1 MTKEIGARRQE
12 WVVIAS
18 CFMLTLATGPLF
30 FTLTTFFTSF
40 EADFGWSRALISSV
54 QSTTLVIAASSNF
67 SIGWLTDRFG
77 PRRPLIICSVLMGI
91 GLILCSQTHYLWQ
104 LILLYAIASLGSG
117 ANYVIPMSTV
127 QRFVSERRA
136 GLALGLTS
144 SGIALSRFIFVPIA
158 GFLIS
163 AMGWQSTYIILGIVV
178 WVLMVI
184 PAMLIPSQSSTKSPV
199 HGGSPAPGEPG
210 TTIDIG
216 GSAQEIVSPAR
227 MSLGEVL
234 RTRIFLFACI
244 MFVLPIMSNHM
255 IAVHIVPFAEG
266 TGIPKTAAATAAGLI
281 GAFGIGGTILWPS
294 LSNRI
299 PWRWLVFISGA
310 VSSLAVLWLIVTD
323 SLWMLYLFVIV
334 YGFFYHASS
343 PTRIGLIRHLFGTRV
358 LASIIGIVTG
368 LGTLFGALGPVL
380 GGYIYDHTGSYG
392 IAFTIGAIC
401 WATSALVAI
410 MLKRSG
416 EPQHNGVE

>member
-1 MTKEIGARRQE
+1 
-12 WVVIAS
+12 
-18 CFMLTLATGPLF
+18 MLTLATGPLF

-67 SIGWLTDRFG
+67 SIGWLTDRYG
-77 PRRPLIICSVLMGI
+77 PRRPLIVCSMLMGI
-91 GLILCSQTHYLWQ
+91 GLLLCSQTHYLWQ
-104 LILLYAIASLGSG
+104 LVLLYAIASLGSG

-163 AMGWQSTYIILGIVV
+163 AIGWQSTYMILGIAV

-184 PAMLIPSQSSTKSPV
+184 PAMLIPSESSASPLV
-199 HGGSPAPGEPG
+199 HSGSPGPGDSR
-210 TTIDIG
+210 TTTEIN
-216 GSAQEIVSPAR
+216 GSANEGIAPAS
-227 MSLGEVL
+227 MSLGAIL

-266 TGIPKTAAATAAGLI
+266 TGIPKTAAAAAAGLI

-294 LSNRI
+294 LSTRI
-299 PWRWLVFISGA
+299 PWRWLVFISG
-310 VSSLAVLWLIVTD
+310 VISSLAVLWLIITG

-343 PTRIGLIRHLFGTRV
+343 PTRI
-358 LASIIGIVTG
+358 
-368 LGTLFGALGPVL
+368 PVL

-401 WATSALVAI
+401 WATSALVAV

-416 EPQHNGVE
+416 EPQQNGVA